1 METLIVNGKTET
13 FEELGGKKIN
23 KTFSLSPHSVEF
35 LESVDRK
42 SAFINLLLEGYQQ
55 GRFIQPDTLELLKR
69 YKTVSGVDAEEAL
82 HKILLKR
89 IEKIERN
96 MEALKDSAPEEV
108 KNKIGGAF
116 LKLNRAYDE
125 LVAENEGQE
134 IKSAVTFGVL
144 FKKSGCNHQSIRGWL
159 RANKE
164 KIDAYHQSLGITDPG
179 LHNRQIGVLKRV
191 ARFKEEAG
199 VGVGVG
205 SRGTKDGL
213 VDEEVGVTQVE
224 HKNG

>member
-1 METLIVNGKTET
+1 MKMKTMIVNGKPET
-13 FEELGGKKIN
+13 FEEFGGKKIN
-23 KTFSLSPHSVEF
+23 KTFSLSPHAVEF
-35 LESVDRK
+35 LESVGRK
-42 SAFINLLLEGYQQ
+42 SAFINLLIEGYQQ

-69 YKTVSGVDAEEAL
+69 YKSVSGVDAEETI

-96 MEALKDSAPEEV
+96 MEALKDSAPAEV
-108 KNKIGGAF
+108 KNRVGGAF

-125 LVAENEGQE
+125 LVAENEGEQN
-134 IKSAVTFGVL
+134 KSAVTFGIL

-164 KIDAYHQSLGITDPG
+164 RVDAYHQTLGINDPG
-179 LHNRQIGVLKRV
+179 VHNRQVGVLKRV
-191 ARFKEEAG
+191 ARFKAG
-199 VGVGVG
+199 VGGDV
-205 SRGTKDGL
+205 RDTKD
-213 VDEEVGVTQVE
+213 EEEASEEKASVTQAE